1 MGSEVNGL
9 QGRQRYQTAL
19 DSAREVLACIQVA
32 QAMRYIG
39 TVDARVLDRVD
50 HLITT
55 LTRLVY
61 RPAS

>member
-19 DSAREVLACIQVA
+19 GSAREVLACIQVA
-32 QAMRYIG
+32 QSMPYIG
-39 TVDARVLDRVD
+39 TVDVRVLDRVD
-50 HLITT
+50 PLITT
-55 LTRLVY
+55 LTRRVY

>member
-9 QGRQRYQTAL
+9 HKRQRYQTAL
-19 DSAREVLACIQVA
+19 SSAREQLTCIQVA
-32 QAMRYIG
+32 QAMQYIG

-50 HLITT
+50 PLITT
-55 LTRLVY
+55 LTRRVY